1 MQISKQQNGFYA
13 VSKSGSVVAEFAN
26 KQQASNYKIKQEQY
40 ELDLAKQKKYN
51 DAEEALAEFLSEFA

>member
-13 VSKSGSVVAEFAN
+13 VSKSGNVIAEFAN

-51 DAEEALAEFLSEFA
+51 DSEEALAEFLSEFA